1 MVLSE
6 SHKKNFSWDS
16 DQKILWNKFLTLD
29 QG

>member
-6 SHKKNFSWDS
+6 SDKKNFSWDS
-16 DQKILWNKFLTLD
+16 DQKILRNKFLTLD